1 MTVSFGIE
9 GMCTQAKSSSK
20 WSEVAV
26 FKQPNNFLFEYAGC
40 VVCERI
46 KMTEIGQFLPQEV
59 DEVGHRRKEHIFIRV
74 MRKKYICLI
83 LLLLAI
89 IGIANSIGITIG
101 FIDKNMLTD
110 MESNLNMLN
119 ISGIINSNT
128 G

>member
-1 MTVSFGIE
+1 
-9 GMCTQAKSSSK
+9 MCSQAKRSSK
-20 WSEVAV
+20 WSEVSAV
-26 FKQPNNFLFEYAGC
+26 FKQLNNFLLGYAGC